1 MRAFSLSLSRNFPF
15 SKPHLVK
22 HRNLAFSDAIRVQF
36 SPKSGTMMAEDLG
49 VEAKEAAVRE
59 VAKLLPLPELL
70 QSISS
75 IKADY
80 ISRQQ
85 ANDAQLSTM
94 VAEQVEQSQAGLKS
108 LSFSEKTINQLREN
122 FVSIENLC
130 QECQTLIDNHDQIKI
145 LSNARNNLNTTLK
158 DVEGMMSISDE
169 AAEARDSL
177 SDDKEIVN
185 TYERLTALDG
195 KRRFALAAAGS
206 HKEEIGRLREYFE
219 DVDRTWETFEKT
231 LWGHISNFYKLS
243 KESPQTLV
251 RAVRVV
257 EMQEIL
263 DQQIAEEAAEAE
275 GDGAM
280 ASVANPRNNGIKST
294 SSMASSKNLMQ
305 QKLKVQGK
313 GYKDKCYEQIRK
325 TVEGRFNKL
334 LNELVFED
342 LKAALEAARAIGE
355 ELGDVY
361 DYVAPCFPPRYEIF
375 QLMVNLYTER
385 FIQMLRLLS
394 DRANELTN
402 IEILKWVKENKK
414 VIITNVYAPCDLQRK
429 RNQWEELLQ
438 LKSSYHD
445 ELWCILGDFNSIRYH
460 HERVS
465 SCQTEGNSSSMVEFN
480 SWISDMA
487 LEEVRSIGRN
497 FTWYRPNGS
506 VMRKL
511 DRFFLSDNW
520 LDHWPDT
527 TQFVLDRDFSDHCPI
542 LLRSKIID
550 WGPKPFK
557 IMDWWMQD
565 KGFQDMVALKWNNY
579 HPNGWGGYALKQ
591 KVKFIKDCIRQ
602 WSYSNGVIT
611 AKKIQ
616 DLKKELNAL
625 EVGINDRILSPAEV
639 ELKKSLQEQLW
650 YAANAYESMLR
661 QKARVKWLKEGDR
674 NSAYFHKMI
683 NHRRRHNAIQGLIID
698 GYVLRCYELA
708 SGLKI
713 NYTKSQFGCLS
724 KSEAWCRDAAHFL
737 SYSQMGT
744 PFSYLGIP
752 VGNSAHISP
761 WWRDLKSVFQQQH
774 HNILTSNLRWKVGNG
789 AKVKFWLDKWRGD
802 DFTLKDKYPALYQ
815 ISLHQDSTINLMGQ
829 FADNRWEWRIQWRRN
844 FFDHEIDMV
853 AAFMEDI
860 ADVQIHPSSMDCL
873 NWRADTTGS
882 YSTKSAYNLLMV
894 DGTSAAEDS
903 VSRSMWNL
911 KIPPRASAF
920 SWRLFK
926 NRLPTKANLRR
937 RQVALPSYRCPLC
950 DVEEERVGH
959 IMFSCTTT
967 RSLWWEVL
975 SWVTGWVVEYQDN
988 LIGLGVDES
997 LAQVC
1002 SESGAMDPLMNSYV
1016 ERMQAT
1022 TRKWYLNILE
1032 ADRTQPPKK
1041 TEDGKLYTP
1050 AAVDLFRILGEQV
1063 QIVRDNSTD
1072 LMLYRIALATIQVM
1086 IDFQAAEKKRLEEP
1100 ASEIGLEPL
1109 CAMINNNLRCYD
1121 LAMELSNSTIEA
1133 LPQNYAE
1140 QVNFEDTCKGFLE
1153 VAKEAV
1159 HQTVSVIFEDPGVQ
1173 ELLVKLYQKEWSEGQ
1188 VTEYLVATFGD
1199 YFGDVKMYIEE
1210 RSFRRFVEA
1219 CLEETVVVYV
1229 DRLLTQKNYIK
1240 EETIERMRLD
1250 EEVIM
1255 DFFREHIS
1263 VSKVENRV
1271 SVLSDL
1277 RELASAESLDTFTLI
1292 YTNILEH
1299 QPDCPPEVVEKLV
1312 GLREGIPRKDAKE
1325 VIQECKEI
1333 YENSLVDGRPPKAGF
1348 VFRRVKCLT
1357 ATKGGLWLTLPKYLK
1372 PLFNIKMHIYLSLDS
1387 ISNNHRWI
1395 KNHEFIYAFTGS
1407 IVSLTKYT
1415 CINRKRKFN
1424 LAFTGRIYKF

>member
-1 MRAFSLSLSRNFPF
+1 M
-15 SKPHLVK
+15 
-22 HRNLAFSDAIRVQF
+22 
-36 SPKSGTMMAEDLG
+36 MMAEDLG
-49 VEAKEAAVRE
+49 VEAKEASVRE

-70 QSISS
+70 HSIAS

-80 ISRQQ
+80 VSRQQLFYTKVLLPETERFSFDYFQ

-122 FVSIENLC
+122 FLSIENLC

-158 DVEGMMSISDE
+158 DVEGMMSISVE

-177 SDDKEIVN
+177 TDDKEIVN

-195 KRRFALAAAGS
+195 KRRFALAAAAS
-206 HKEEIGRLREYFE
+206 HKEEVGRLREYFE
-219 DVDRTWETFEKT
+219 DVDRTWENFEKT
-231 LWGHISNFYKLS
+231 LWDHVANFYKLS

-251 RAVRVV
+251 RALRVV
-257 EMQEIL
+257 EMQEIH
-263 DQQIAEEAAEAE
+263 DQQVAEEVAEAE
-275 GDGAM
+275 GDGALASATNPHRSAIKSSSAM
-280 ASVANPRNNGIKST
+280 ASNNLT
-294 SSMASSKNLMQ
+294 Q

-334 LNELVFED
+334 LNELVVED
-342 LKAALEAARAIGE
+342 LKAALEEARAIGE
-355 ELGDVY
+355 ELGDIY

-394 DRANELTN
+394 DKSNGLTN
-402 IEILKWVKENKK
+402 IEILK
-414 VIITNVYAPCDLQRK
+414 
-429 RNQWEELLQ
+429 
-438 LKSSYHD
+438 
-445 ELWCILGDFNSIRYH
+445 
-460 HERVS
+460 
-465 SCQTEGNSSSMVEFN
+465 
-480 SWISDMA
+480 
-487 LEEVRSIGRN
+487 
-497 FTWYRPNGS
+497 
-506 VMRKL
+506 
-511 DRFFLSDNW
+511 
-520 LDHWPDT
+520 
-527 TQFVLDRDFSDHCPI
+527 
-542 LLRSKIID
+542 
-550 WGPKPFK
+550 
-557 IMDWWMQD
+557 
-565 KGFQDMVALKWNNY
+565 
-579 HPNGWGGYALKQ
+579 
-591 KVKFIKDCIRQ
+591 
-602 WSYSNGVIT
+602 
-611 AKKIQ
+611 
-616 DLKKELNAL
+616 
-625 EVGINDRILSPAEV
+625 
-639 ELKKSLQEQLW
+639 
-650 YAANAYESMLR
+650 
-661 QKARVKWLKEGDR
+661 
-674 NSAYFHKMI
+674 
-683 NHRRRHNAIQGLIID
+683 
-698 GYVLRCYELA
+698 
-708 SGLKI
+708 
-713 NYTKSQFGCLS
+713 
-724 KSEAWCRDAAHFL
+724 
-737 SYSQMGT
+737 
-744 PFSYLGIP
+744 
-752 VGNSAHISP
+752 
-761 WWRDLKSVFQQQH
+761 
-774 HNILTSNLRWKVGNG
+774 
-789 AKVKFWLDKWRGD
+789 
-802 DFTLKDKYPALYQ
+802 
-815 ISLHQDSTINLMGQ
+815 
-829 FADNRWEWRIQWRRN
+829 
-844 FFDHEIDMV
+844 
-853 AAFMEDI
+853 
-860 ADVQIHPSSMDCL
+860 
-873 NWRADTTGS
+873 
-882 YSTKSAYNLLMV
+882 
-894 DGTSAAEDS
+894 
-903 VSRSMWNL
+903 
-911 KIPPRASAF
+911 
-920 SWRLFK
+920 
-926 NRLPTKANLRR
+926 
-937 RQVALPSYRCPLC
+937 
-950 DVEEERVGH
+950 
-959 IMFSCTTT
+959 
-967 RSLWWEVL
+967 
-975 SWVTGWVVEYQDN
+975 VTGWVVEYQDN

-1032 ADRTQPPKK
+1032 ADKTQPPKK

-1072 LMLYRIALATIQVM
+1072 VMLYRISLATIQVM
-1086 IDFQAAEKKRLEEP
+1086 IDFQAAEKKRLQEP

-1173 ELLVKLYQKEWSEGQ
+1173 ELLVKLYHKEWSEGQ

-1199 YFGDVKMYIEE
+1199 YFTDVKMYIEE

-1325 VIQECKEI
+1325 VIQECKDI
-1333 YENSLVDGRPPKAGF
+1333 YENSLIDGRPPKTGF
-1348 VFRRVKCLT
+1348 VFPRVKCLT
-1357 ATKGGLWLTLPKYLK
+1357 ASKGGLWRKLT
-1372 PLFNIKMHIYLSLDS
+1372 
-1387 ISNNHRWI
+1387 
-1395 KNHEFIYAFTGS
+1395 
-1407 IVSLTKYT
+1407 
-1415 CINRKRKFN
+1415 
-1424 LAFTGRIYKF
+1424 